1 MSYLFRAFNC
11 TTYGGFLVCFIAK
24 EIHIRDTRRTLVN
37 SVFVQCLF
45 KKNGSMPFYSWCLV
59 GRSRCVLTIV
69 DPISPRFPLT
79 ARSWPRSLSDLAWHK
94 FSTRLH
100 VGTKNP

>member
-1 MSYLFRAFNC
+1 
-11 TTYGGFLVCFIAK
+11 
-24 EIHIRDTRRTLVN
+24 
-37 SVFVQCLF
+37 
-45 KKNGSMPFYSWCLV
+45 LV

-69 DPISPRFPLT
+69 DPISHRFPLT